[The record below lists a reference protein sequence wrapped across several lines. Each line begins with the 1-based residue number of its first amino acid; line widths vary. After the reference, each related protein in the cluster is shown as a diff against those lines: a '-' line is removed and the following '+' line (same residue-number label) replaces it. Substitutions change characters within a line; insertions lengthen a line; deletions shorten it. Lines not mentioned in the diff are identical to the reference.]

1 MTIEKDYLKG
11 LLKRK
16 NLFLPFLLASR
27 VSDGKSAYKL
37 SEDLL
42 ELMLPF
48 SLAAFKICFLFL
60 ALENLVVIYLD
71 AGLFVFIL
79 VVV

>member
-1 MTIEKDYLKG
+1 MLERFWG
-11 LLKRK
+11 VFPPLLTH
-16 NLFLPFLLASR
+16 FLLASR

-37 SEDLL
+37 IEDHL
-42 ELMLPF
+42 ELMLHF

-60 ALENLVVIYLD
+60 ALESLVIIYLG